1 VDRADAAGTAVDEFA
16 AQLTMVRPTLF
27 RFAVALTSLP
37 EADDL
42 VQDALTRAWAKRDQF
57 DAGRGSLQAWLLA
70 IVADQARARW
80 RRRRLPDVHLIGD
93 LPSESVTEEIAVTL
107 AVDLA
112 KAVNGL
118 PPRQRLAIVLSVY
131 VDLPLIDVAT
141 VMRCSL
147 GTVKATLHTARKHL
161 ASALGATYALDR

>member
-1 VDRADAAGTAVDEFA
+1 VDRADAAGTPVDAFA
-16 AQLTMVRPTLF
+16 AQLTTVRPALF
-27 RFAVALTSLP
+27 RFAVALTSVS

-42 VQDALTRAWAKRDQF
+42 VQDAMTRGWARRDQF
-57 DAGRGSLQAWLLA
+57 DARLGSVQAWLLA

-80 RRRRLPDVHLIGD
+80 RRPRLPDVHLIGE
-93 LPSESVTEEIAVTL
+93 LPSESVIEETAATL
-107 AVDLA
+107 ALDLA
-112 KAVNGL
+112 KAVNSL

-141 VMRCSL
+141 VMGCSL